1 MKLSNII
8 SILLLFV
15 FSTQLLGQRMETK
28 MKNVTKEDLINN
40 EYPKDPL
47 AEAYVIFDTGNTRFV
62 EKYDGL
68 VIHHIRTSKIKIL
81 NNEGIKHAEIS
92 IPLYSK
98 ASKSGDKEIL
108 IKTEAYSY
116 NLEDGELKL
125 TTFDDE
131 DVFEEVINEHWRN
144 MKFVIPNVKEG
155 TIIEYRYTMQTPFFF
170 NLPDWA
176 FQQKI
181 PVAYS
186 EYSVSVV
193 PFYEYQFILKGA
205 EKFAYR
211 NTKKEP
217 GLSRRV
223 YGIEFN
229 DMTTVVAMKDLPAF
243 RDESYISSIDD
254 YLIKLDFQLSKVK
267 RPDGSK
273 TDIMTNW
280 KDLRKEYLSDEKF
293 GRYIKKSRK
302 LAQKILE
309 STLVFTEETPA
320 EKIQKI
326 VEFAKTEFKWNE
338 YYGKFSTQS
347 PKSLLSK
354 KSGNIADINLF
365 TIALLQAAGI
375 EAHPVIISSRGHGKV
390 EMSYPFASFFN
401 YVVIQVKLEE
411 GMILTDATDKLT
423 AFNRLPPRCIN
434 DNGLVINNA
443 EKEEW
448 LYTSSNI
455 PSETITMIKMNP
467 DPEKDQLPVQ
477 VIRQKTELDA
487 YWSRQRN
494 GENTTA
500 LKEKLLEENFNTVEE
515 LRIKNYH
522 KLRAPFVIAFQGEVD
537 QEALNDQLVFS
548 PFLHYPPAENYFSE
562 PSRNYPID
570 FLSPNFENFNTE
582 ITIPDGYEVA
592 YLPEPLAID
601 DILVSFNTDYQVHQN
616 IISAKGNLNFK
627 FGNYPP
633 KYYKLLKAH
642 IENAVASFN
651 DKIILQKVK

>member
-8 SILLLFV
+8 SIVLLFV
-15 FSTQLLGQRMETK
+15 FSTQVLGQRMETK
-28 MKNVTKEDLINN
+28 MKNVTKEDLIKN
-40 EYPKDPL
+40 EYSKDPL

-62 EKYDGL
+62 EREDGL

-92 IPLYSK
+92 IPLFK
-98 ASKSGDKEIL
+98 KSGGYNSEEIL
-108 IKTEAYSY
+108 VSVEAYSY
-116 NLEDGELKL
+116 NLDGEEISIS
-125 TTFDDE
+125 TFDDDE
-131 DVFEEVINEHWRN
+131 VFEEIINDNWTRK
-144 MKFVIPNVKEG
+144 KFVIPNVKEG
-155 TIIEYRYTMQTPFFF
+155 TIIEYRYTMQSPFFF

-205 EKFAYR
+205 NKFDYQDTR
-211 NTKKEP
+211 KEA

-223 YGIEFN
+223 YGIDFN

-254 YLIKLDFQLSKVK
+254 YLIKLDFQLSKIN
-267 RPDGSK
+267 RPDGSR
-273 TDIMTNW
+273 TEIMTTW

-293 GRYIKKSRK
+293 GKYLKKSRK

-309 STLVFTEETPA
+309 SKLVFTDETPA

-326 VEFAKTEFKWNE
+326 IEFAKTEFRWNE
-338 YYGKFSTQS
+338 YYGKYSTQS

-365 TIALLQAAGI
+365 TIALLQVAGLD
-375 EAHPVIISSRGHGKV
+375 AHPVIISSRGHGKV

-401 YVVIQVKLEE
+401 YVVIQIKLEA
-411 GMILTDATDKLT
+411 GMVLTDATDKMT

-434 DNGLVINNA
+434 DNGLVINDT

-448 LYTSSNI
+448 LYTSSEV
-455 PSETITMIKMNP
+455 PSKTITMIKMNP

-487 YWSRQRN
+487 YWSRQRT
-494 GENTTA
+494 GENIAA
-500 LKEKLLEENFNTVEE
+500 LKEKLLEEHFNTVEE
-515 LRIKNYH
+515 LKIKNYN
-522 KLRAPFVIAFQGEVD
+522 KLRSPFVIAFQGEVD
-537 QEALNDQLVFS
+537 QEVLNDQLVFT
-548 PFLHYPPAENYFSE
+548 PFLHYPPAENYFTE

-592 YLPEPLAID
+592 YLPEPLSIE
-601 DILVSFNTDYQVHQN
+601 DILVSFKTDYQIHQN
-616 IISAKGNLNFK
+616 IITAKGNLNFK
-627 FGNYPP
+627 LGNYPP

-642 IENAVASFN
+642 IENAVTSLN